1 MGESSSHS
9 DWEHIDRRHRALI
22 ALGVGVLVLTAV
34 VVGVAI
40 VGRIEPDPSPGAPPV
55 ITPAEQTEAPAS
67 VVPSYTP
74 APTPTVDPSEAIT
87 PGDFRPGTASA
98 PGATAHQR
106 AALVA
111 YRRDG
116 ALCVASE
123 DGSGA
128 RTLLPSAS
136 GAFALSPDG
145 TIVAAV
151 DDNGVLWLHA
161 VAGGQPVRVG
171 AAEPETPAWAP
182 DSSWLVYTAPGPKV
196 MRVGRDGA
204 DGQALMAGRMPAVA
218 ADGGSVVAVSP
229 VSRDPAVLVWRGAA
243 VARHTVSAP
252 VTGVACDGVRIYLG
266 TAPSSASGATLRSVT
281 LDGKDGRV
289 LVGGT
294 QAMDDAS
301 FVSLGVSPD
310 GVWLAYACHGDDG
323 RSEVYALRLAG
334 GDPVRISGR
343 RDSYP
348 LQWGATPGA
357 FYLIEGNAL
366 QGETS
371 SLVSVTLPAGTGR
384 LVVPDASR

>member
-34 VVGVAI
+34 VVGVAL

-128 RTLLPSAS
+128 RTLVPSAS

-229 VSRDPAVLVWRGAA
+229 VSRDPAVLVWRGAD
-243 VARHTVSAP
+243 VARHAVSVP
-252 VTGVACDGVRIYLG
+252 VTAVASDGQRVFLG
-266 TAPSSASGATLRSVT
+266 TAPADSSGATLRSIT
-281 LDGKDGRV
+281 MEGEDERV
-289 LVGGT
+289 LVRGPR
-294 QAMDDAS
+294 DAS
-301 FVSLGVSPD
+301 LVSLSVSPD
-310 GVWLAYACHGDDG
+310 ATWLAYARHGDDG
-323 RSEVYALRLAG
+323 RSELHVLSLDDLESAQ
-334 GDPVRISGR
+334 VSGR

-348 LQWGATPGA
+348 LQWGATPGSL
-357 FYLIEGNAL
+357 YLIEGNRL

-371 SLVSVTLPAGTGR
+371 SLVSVTLPGGTRR
-384 LVVPDASR
+384 LIVPDASL